1 MNMIPRLRQHLLV
14 YALAL
19 AAVALSATAAY
30 ATHFRYG
37 TITWSVPVATTPNV
51 IRIRFDSAWRWSYP
65 WGPTSPPVGTTVAGS
80 AGTMVIRNISTN
92 AIVANTQ
99 VYPRVTSINASEDW
113 FAGEF
118 EWQVTL
124 PSATQ
129 NYRIEF
135 ESCCRISSLL
145 DTNNDTTYRVWAGL
159 TVRVPPA
166 TINRPPVS
174 SSLPVVTLARFQPS
188 TFAIAAFDP
197 DGDSLTFSIP
207 AAGETGLNVA
217 KPATLSMSPSGVVT
231 WTPTVVGP
239 YAMQVRVAD
248 GQGAYT
254 PVDIIMNVIN
264 AVGQPPTLRIDGN
277 PAPASFS
284 VVYGNPVSFLLSA
297 TDPENK
303 AVQLTTSTLPLG
315 SNMSPSLPV
324 TAVNPSSTFTWVPTA
339 AQVGSYSLS
348 FAGLDADGRQATI
361 SAQIS
366 VTNNPPTITCTP
378 AGSPIEA
385 TGPGGASWSISADVD
400 DPDGGN
406 VSVRFFVD
414 GIQRQ
419 LNGTNA
425 VPSTVSYSSG
435 AVNFALGSHTYEV
448 RVSDGVSAAVS
459 CSGSFSVVDTTAPS
473 IQLPA
478 DITVDADSP
487 AGTVVNYPAAIATDI
502 ADLSP
507 SVACV
512 LPSGTEFPVGT
523 STVVCTA
530 TDASGNTN
538 SGAFTITVRDITA
551 PVVTPVVT
559 GTPGNSPWYT
569 SSVNVSFTIT
579 DPESSITSTTGCDAQ
594 VVTDTTGVTFTCSAT
609 NAFGLTGSADVTVQ
623 VDTVGPTLG
632 GFVVLTPTNGD
643 GSVEATSPAGA
654 AVDYTTTSSDAT
666 SGVASHTCSPASG
679 STFGIGVSSISCM
692 VVDAAGN
699 QTPGPFSVTVVD
711 TTAPNIAP
719 APGQDFTIAEFT
731 EATSAAGATVNYQTP
746 QWADIADPS
755 ATTTCVPASGSV
767 FALGQATITCTS
779 TDVYGN
785 SSVHTYAGSTV
796 RDTTAPVLTVPT
808 DIVVFGDLQA
818 GKVITFAATATDAV
832 TVPPNVSCLPASGS
846 TFPYGTTTVSCTA
859 TDNAG
864 NSTSDD
870 FTVTVNDPTPPVVTP
885 VISGTLGNNGW
896 YTSDVVVTWT
906 VVDPETAVTT
916 TGCDATTVNSDGSFS
931 FPCSATS
938 AGGTTSADATG
949 KRDATAPVVATSA
962 NLTVTATS
970 AAGAVVTYMAATA
983 IDATSPPAINVSCAP
998 VSGSTFAIG
1007 TTVVTCTASDQAGNE
1022 GTASFTV
1029 SVSDTVPPVI
1039 TSTTPSTGSL
1049 WPPNHQMV
1057 PVTVS
1062 VAATDNVTAAPACTI
1077 TGVTSNEPQN
1087 GLGDGDTPNDWQ
1099 ISGLT
1104 VQLRSER
1111 SGKGD
1116 GRTYTIAVE
1125 CSDSAG
1131 NTTASSTTVSVPK
1144 SQKK

>member
-1 MNMIPRLRQHLLV
+1 MNMIQRLRKHLV
-14 YALAL
+14 IYTLAL
-19 AAVALSATAAY
+19 AAVALSATTADAS
-30 ATHFRYG
+30 HFRYG
-37 TITWSVPVATTPNV
+37 TITWSIPNAAQPNV
-51 IRIRFDSAWRWSYP
+51 VRIRFDSAWRWSYP
-65 WGPTSPPVGTTVAGS
+65 WGPSFPTVGTTVAGT
-80 AGTMVIRNISTN
+80 AGTMLIRNATN
-92 AIVANTQ
+92 SVVANVQ
-99 VYPRVTSINASEDW
+99 VYPRVTSINTTEDW

-118 EWQVTL
+118 EWTVTL
-124 PSATQ
+124 PNASG

-135 ESCCRISSLL
+135 ESCCRISTLL
-145 DTNNDTTYRVWAGL
+145 DTNRDTTYRVWAGL

-174 SSLPVVTLARFQPS
+174 SSLPVVTLARLQPT

-197 DGDSLTFSIP
+197 DGDTLTFSIP
-207 AAGETGLNVA
+207 PGSETGLNVIA
-217 KPATLSMSPSGVVT
+217 PTGLNMSPAGVVA
-231 WTPTVVGP
+231 WTPSVAGL

-254 PVDIIMNVIN
+254 PVDIIMSVIN
-264 AVGQPPTLRIDGN
+264 AVGVPPTLRINGN
-277 PAPASFS
+277 PAPPSFS
-284 VVYGNPVSFLLSA
+284 VVYGNPVSFVLSA

-303 AVQLTTSTLPLG
+303 TVQLTTSSLPLG

-324 TAVNPSSTFTWVPTA
+324 TAINPSSTFTWVPTA
-339 AQVGSYSLS
+339 AQIGSYSLS

-378 AGSPIEA
+378 AGTTIEA
-385 TGPGGASWSISADVD
+385 VGPGGAPWGISADVD

-414 GIQRQ
+414 GVQRQ

-425 VPSTVSYSSG
+425 VPSTVSYASG
-435 AVNFALGSHTYEV
+435 ATMFALGSHTYEV

-478 DITVDADSP
+478 DMTVDADSP

-507 SVACV
+507 SVSCV
-512 LPSGTEFPVGT
+512 PASGSLFPVGT
-523 STVVCTA
+523 TTVTCTA
-530 TDASGNTN
+530 SDDSGNDN
-538 SGAFTITVRDITA
+538 SGSFTVTVRDISA

-559 GTPGNSPWYT
+559 GTAGNSPWYKSDVT
-569 SSVNVSFTIT
+569 VSFTVT
-579 DPESSITSTTGCDAQ
+579 DLESSITSTTGCDAQ
-594 VVTDTTGVTFTCSAT
+594 VVTDTTGTTFTCSAT

-623 VDTVGPTLG
+623 VDTVNPTLG
-632 GFVVLTPTNGD
+632 GFQVLTPTNGD
-643 GSVEATSPAGA
+643 GSVEATSPVGA
-654 AVDYTTTSSDAT
+654 LVDYTTTTSDAT
-666 SGVASHTCSPASG
+666 SGVAGHVCTPPSG
-679 STFGIGVSSISCM
+679 STFGLGNNLVSC
-692 VVDAAGN
+692 VVTDAAGN
-699 QTPGPFSVTVVD
+699 QVTGDFNVTVRD
-711 TTAPNIAP
+711 TTAPNIPP
-719 APGQDFTIAEFT
+719 AAGQDFAIAEFT
-731 EATSAAGATVNYQTP
+731 EATSPLGAIVTYQTP
-746 QWADIADPS
+746 QWQDAVDP
-755 ATTTCVPASGSV
+755 APATTCVAASGSI

-779 TDVYGN
+779 TDNAGN
-785 SSVHTYAGSTV
+785 SSTHTYSGSTV
-796 RDTTAPVLTVPT
+796 RDTTAPVLTVPAN
-808 DIVVFGDLQA
+808 IVVFGDTA
-818 GKVITFAATATDAV
+818 SGKVISFAASASDAV
-832 TVPPNVSCLPASGS
+832 TVPTNVSCTGPASGT

-859 TDNAG
+859 TDDAG
-864 NSTSDD
+864 NSTSSA

-896 YTSDVVVTWT
+896 YTSDVEVTWT
-906 VVDPETAVTT
+906 VVDTETAVTSPAC
-916 TGCDATTVNSDGSFS
+916 GPATVNTDGSSS
-931 FPCSATS
+931 FTCSATS
-938 AGGTTSADATG
+938 AGGTTVQNVTVN
-949 KRDATAPVVATSA
+949 RDATAPVIATSP

-983 IDATSPPAINVSCAP
+983 IDATSPPAINVSCTP

-1007 TTVVTCTASDQAGNE
+1007 TTVVTCTANDQAGNE

-1039 TSTTPSTGSL
+1039 TSTTPSSGSL

-1087 GLGDGDTPNDWQ
+1087 GLGDGDTPNDWL

-1104 VQLRSER
+1104 VELRAER